1 MTPRRRQGCQ
11 GLLAAVLL
19 VTAYIRLW
27 RPAAVVV
34 HRDVDD
40 EHERQPDLRPNYV
53 SNGGAARRGPRTIVI
68 GDVHG
73 CIDELNRLLAA
84 ARYSAAMGDR
94 VILLGDLINKGK

>member
-40 EHERQPDLRPNYV
+40 YV